1 MSGVTRM
8 SLSQAPT
15 QWSWISSKDAI
26 LSLEDKKTLRSFTVN
41 ILWISLNYLVI
52 LIERSSHAPLL
63 FLLTVINATVF
74 MTFKSRFSTPIWLHS
89 LIRLSM
95 ISILWDKG
103 EKLMENWFILSG
115 VTHYNLWVA
124 SVYDTTI
131 L

>member
-1 MSGVTRM
+1 
-8 SLSQAPT
+8 
-15 QWSWISSKDAI
+15 
-26 LSLEDKKTLRSFTVN
+26 
-41 ILWISLNYLVI
+41 
-52 LIERSSHAPLL
+52 
-63 FLLTVINATVF
+63 
-74 MTFKSRFSTPIWLHS
+74 
-89 LIRLSM
+89 M